1 MTNTVS
7 SRDPKIANDV
17 KQAIDSETASLR
29 EVSLQIH
36 SNPELGYEEVFA
48 HKILTD
54 YIEERGFTV
63 TRHAYDLKT
72 AFVAEYVSPGAKAL
86 IADGHGDKVRTI
98 GFISEFDALPFGDA
112 RGHACGHNLIAIV
125 GLASALGTKVA
136 LEKNNLVGRIKL
148 FGTPAEETTG
158 GKIDMINKG
167 AFDGLDACIMSH
179 PAPADVVYCTILS
192 VGGMTVEY
200 FGKASHASASPWEG
214 VNALDAMVHAYN
226 GLALVRQQTAPTSRI
241 HCVITNGGAAANI
254 IPDYASGKIMY
265 RATSAD
271 DHTKVHDAVM
281 KVIHAA
287 AEATGCTVK
296 ITKEMEYQPV
306 PINEHLA
313 SRYASYTGDLGVKYL
328 PRAVQESL
336 PSGSTDMGNVA
347 HVVPGIHPV
356 FNIIG
361 LNGEIDRSISNHS
374 FGFVAQ
380 AKAEVA
386 HEASLRSA
394 KGLALTGLD
403 VLIEDDFAAAIKDSF
418 EKQVL
423 KGGSGLSSLEQ
434 KFKAMAGIGAGCGCH

>member
-63 TRHAYDLKT
+63 TRHAYGLKT
-72 AFVAEYVSPGAKAL
+72 AFVAEYVSPAAKAL
-86 IADGHGDKVRTI
+86 IADGH
-98 GFISEFDALPFGDA
+98 
-112 RGHACGHNLIAIV
+112 V

-167 AFDGLDACIMSH
+167 AFNGLDACMMSH
-179 PAPADVVYCTILS
+179 PAPGDVVYCTILS

-271 DHTKVHDAVM
+271 DHTNVRDAVM
-281 KVIHAA
+281 KVVNAA

-296 ITKEMEYQPV
+296 ITKEMEYQAV

-313 SRYASYTGDLGVKYL
+313 SRYASYTADLGVKYL

-356 FNIIG
+356 FNIVG

-380 AKAEVA
+380 AKTEVA

-403 VLIEDDFAAAIKDSF
+403 VLIEDGFAAAIKDSF

-434 KFKAMAGIGAGCGCH
+434 KLKAMTGIGAGCGCH

>member
-1 MTNTVS
+1 MTISVPA
-7 SRDPKIANDV
+7 RDPKIANDV
-17 KQAIDSETASLR
+17 KEAIDSESASLR
-29 EVSLQIH
+29 EISLQMH
-36 SNPELGYEEVFA
+36 NNPELGYEEVFA

-72 AFVAEYVSPGAKAL
+72 AFVAEYVSPAAKAV
-86 IADGHGDKVRTI
+86 IADGHEDKVRTI
-98 GFISEFDALPFGDA
+98 GFISEMDSLPNI
-112 RGHACGHNLIAIV
+112 GHACGHNLIAIV

-136 LEKNNLVGRIKL
+136 LEKNNLIGRIKL

-167 AFDGLDACIMSH
+167 AFDGLDACVMSH

-200 FGKASHASASPWEG
+200 FGKSSHASASPWEG

-241 HCVITNGGAAANI
+241 HCIITNGGAAANI
-254 IPDYASGKIMY
+254 IPDYSSGKIMY

-271 DHTKVHDAVM
+271 DHSKVHDAVL
-281 KVIHAA
+281 KVVNAA

-313 SRYASYTGDLGVKYL
+313 SRYASYTADLGIKYL

-356 FNIIG
+356 YNIVG
-361 LNGEIDRSISNHS
+361 LNGEIDSSISNHS
-374 FGFVAQ
+374 YKFTDQ
-380 AKAEVA
+380 AKTEVA
-386 HEASLRSA
+386 HKASLRSA

-403 VLIEDDFAAAIKDSF
+403 VLIEEDFAAAIKESF
-418 EKQVL
+418 EKQIP
-423 KGGSGLSSLEQ
+423 KEGLGISSLEQ

>member
-1 MTNTVS
+1 MTNTIS
-7 SRDPKIANDV
+7 AGDPKIANDV
-17 KQAIDSETASLR
+17 KQAIDSETATLR

-72 AFVAEYVSPGAKAL
+72 AFVAEYVSPAAKAL

-98 GFISEFDALPFGDA
+98 GFISEMDALPF
-112 RGHACGHNLIAIV
+112 V
-125 GLASALGTKVA
+125 GLASAVGTKVA
-136 LEKNNLVGRIKL
+136 LEKNNLIGRIKL

-167 AFDGLDACIMSH
+167 AFEGLDACMMSH

-271 DHTKVHDAVM
+271 DHAKVYDAVM
-281 KVIHAA
+281 KVVNAA
-287 AEATGCTVK
+287 ADATGCTVK

-313 SRYASYTGDLGVKYL
+313 SRYASYTAGLGVKYL

-356 FNIIG
+356 FNIVG
-361 LNGEIDRSISNHS
+361 LNGEIDRSVSNHS

-403 VLIEDDFAAAIKDSF
+403 VLIEEGFAASIKDSF
-418 EKQVL
+418 ERQVP
-423 KGGSGLSSLEQ
+423 KGSSGLSSLEQ